1 MYWSV
6 SDWSLTRAIF
16 IYVTRGGGNGYFN
29 VCYQTKMGGS
39 IKYFGGRTFWSLSIS
54 KNIHRTDIFIR
65 GVDKYIS
72 RVYIFIREI
81 F

>member
-65 GVDKYIS
+65 GVDKYIR
-72 RVYIFIREI
+72 RVYIFISEI